1 MHQTQQ
7 PEGYEEALQAIEAN
21 TSPRYKRLA
30 ELERWVAG
38 TQYAGRCN
46 WFDDKEPLWERAPC
60 IVYPVVDISI
70 QSYVDLLL
78 GEGRFPDFE
87 ELGTDG
93 KRVEDTGRFLLEYH
107 RASHFKAFARDS
119 VAAAMGA
126 ATTVGI
132 HGARDGK
139 PFSDSVPAKWCVPKL
154 GKDNEVLSI
163 EIRYPYLEEYKKPDG
178 KWAVRA
184 KLYRRTIDAEKDT
197 TYFPADADKEG
208 KEPVWRVDPNQNF
221 SHGLGFCPVIWYPF
235 MKGTAPVNRIDGHA
249 IHELLLDEIQA
260 HDIALSQRHRCALFS
275 EPQLYEIGV
284 EPGANPT
291 GTGRP
296 AAVPSTHGGGDEY
309 FGGRPVDPNVR
320 HGGEYRMD
328 LAMHQGARKKGPGHV
343 WQYPSTETKV
353 GALTIGSDALKA
365 QDDNAR
371 DIRIKLM
378 ESLGVVLL
386 DPESIKFAST
396 TSGKALEAIKRR
408 QLDRA
413 DKYRDDVAD
422 NFLIPTVNM
431 QLRIASVLG
440 NRLAVQVPR
449 PTDAD

>member
-1 MHQTQQ
+1 MHQTQR

-38 TQYAGRCN
+38 TQYQGRCD
-46 WFDDKEPLWERAPC
+46 WFNDEKPLWERAPC

-87 ELGTDG
+87 ELGPDG
-93 KRVEDTGRFLLEYH
+93 KRIDDTGRFLLEYH
-107 RASHFKAFARDS
+107 RLSHFKAFARDS
-119 VAAAMGA
+119 VAAAMGS

-139 PFSDSVPAKWCVPKL
+139 PFSDSVPAKWCVPNL
-154 GKDNEVLSI
+154 GKDNEVLSL
-163 EIRYPYLEEYKKPDG
+163 EIRYPYLEEYKRPDR

-184 KLYRRTIDAEKDT
+184 KLYRRTIDAEKDI
-197 TYFPADADKEG
+197 TYFPADADKDG
-208 KEPVWRVDPNQNF
+208 KEPVWRADPDQSF
-221 SHGLGFCPVIWYPF
+221 PHGLGFCPVIWYPF

-260 HDIALSQRHRCALFS
+260 HDIALSQRHRCALLS
-275 EPQLYEIGV
+275 EPQPYEIGV
-284 EPGANPT
+284 EPGTNPT
-291 GTGRP
+291 SSGRQ
-296 AAVPSTHGGGDEY
+296 AGVPSSASGGMVTHQNPLEGTYQYELGI
-309 FGGRPVDPNVR
+309 N
-320 HGGEYRMD
+320 
-328 LAMHQGARKKGPGHV
+328 QGARKKGPGYV
-343 WQYPSTETKV
+343 WQYGSPDTKV

-365 QDDNAR
+365 QDENAR

-431 QLRIASVLG
+431 QLQIASVLG